1 MRSKRKQYF
10 INKTFQS
17 EFILKFC
24 GLVILGSAA
33 FGVILFLFSKHTLTT
48 SFENS
53 RLMIKSTADYI
64 FPGLLFGGAITAVI
78 TALAACVIVIL
89 MTHRIVGPMH
99 RFEKYIKEI
108 GSGMLNSDLKI
119 RRKDQFQNMAD
130 SLNNM
135 TKDLKFGLG
144 EVNAVS
150 NKLDKLIEELS
161 MSSSREIL
169 LREDIKRIVVELK
182 KDKQNLSRAL
192 EYFKIKHEA

>member
-1 MRSKRKQYF
+1 MGYKRRDYF
-10 INKTFQS
+10 INRTFQS

-33 FGVILFLFSKHTLTT
+33 FGVILFLFYKHTLTT

-53 RLMIKSTADYI
+53 RLIIKSTADYI
-64 FPGLLFGGAITAVI
+64 FPGLLFGGIITAVI
-78 TALAACVIVIL
+78 TALAAGAVVML
-89 MTHRIVGPMH
+89 MTHRIAGPMY

-108 GSGMLNSDLKI
+108 GSGMLNSNLKI
-119 RRKDQFQNMAD
+119 RKKDQFQNMAD

-144 EVNAVS
+144 EVNEVS
-150 NKLDKLIEELS
+150 DKLDKLIEELS
-161 MSSSREIL
+161 MSSGREIL
-169 LREDIKRIVVELK
+169 LREDIKRIVIELK

-192 EYFKIKHEA
+192 EYFKIKHEV